1 MSAKENLNEAMFS
14 MFGVGKDPN
23 AAETTPKA
31 APAPA
36 TAPTASQ
43 SVIRQET
50 AVTYLAPGSVMEG
63 KLKVK
68 GDVNIAGDF
77 NGDITA
83 TGKVTLHSGMNGNVT
98 AANVQLMGCRL
109 VGDISATG
117 IVVLDAGASV
127 EGKITASDIICAGH
141 IKGDLEVKNNIAL
154 KANTSVEGNIITG
167 SMTMEQGAI
176 INGGLTMKPAAKKTE
191 EEKK

>member
-23 AAETTPKA
+23 AAENAPKA

-36 TAPTASQ
+36 PAPAASQ
-43 SVIRQET
+43 SAVRQDN

-63 KLKVK
+63 KLKTK

-77 NGDITA
+77 TGDITA
-83 TGKVTLHSGMNGNVT
+83 TGKVTLHSNMNGNVT
-98 AANVQLMGCRL
+98 AANVQLAGCRL
-109 VGDISATG
+109 MGDITATG
-117 IVVLDAGASV
+117 IVVLDTEASV
-127 EGKITASDIICAGH
+127 EGKIVAGDLICSGH
-141 IKGDLEVKNNIAL
+141 IKGDLEIRNNISL
-154 KANTSVEGNIITG
+154 KANTSVEGNIVTG

-176 INGGLTMKPAAKKTE
+176 INGTMTMKPAAKKAE

>member
-23 AAETTPKA
+23 AAENPPKATPA
-31 APAPA
+31 APAPVA
-36 TAPTASQ
+36 APQNVA
-43 SVIRQET
+43 RQDT

-63 KLKVK
+63 KLKTK

-77 NGDITA
+77 TGDITA
-83 TGKVTLHSGMNGNVT
+83 TGKVTLHSNLNGNVT
-98 AANVQLMGCRL
+98 AANVQLVGCRL
-109 VGDISATG
+109 VGDIIATG
-117 IVVLDAGASV
+117 VVVLDSEASV
-127 EGKITASDIICAGH
+127 EGKITASDLICAGH
-141 IKGDLEVKNNIAL
+141 VKGDLEIRNNIAL
-154 KANTSVEGNIITG
+154 KANTSVEGNIVTG

-176 INGGLTMKPAAKKTE
+176 INGSMTMKPAAKKAE

>member
-23 AAETTPKA
+23 AVESEPKA
-31 APAPA
+31 APAPVATPAVPQSAA
-36 TAPTASQ
+36 TAM
-43 SVIRQET
+43 
-50 AVTYLAPGSVMEG
+50 TYLAPGSVMEG

-77 NGDITA
+77 TGDITA
-83 TGKVTLHSGMNGNVT
+83 NGKVTLHSGMNGNVT
-98 AANVQLMGCRL
+98 AANVQLVGCRL

-117 IVVLDAGASV
+117 IVVLDAEASV
-127 EGKITASDIICAGH
+127 EGKVTAGELICAGH
-141 IKGDLEVKNNIAL
+141 IKGDVEVKNNIAL
-154 KANTSVEGNIITG
+154 KANTSVEGNITTG
-167 SMTMEQGAI
+167 SMTMEQGAV
-176 INGGLTMKPAAKKTE
+176 INGTLTMKPAAPKKAE

>member
-23 AAETTPKA
+23 VAENEPKA

-36 TAPTASQ
+36 AAPQ
-43 SVIRQET
+43 SVVRQDT

-63 KLKVK
+63 KLKTK

-77 NGDITA
+77 TGDITA
-83 TGKVTLHSGMNGNVT
+83 TGKVTLHSNMSGNVT

-117 IVVLDAGASV
+117 IVVLDADASV
-127 EGKITASDIICAGH
+127 EGKITASDLICAGH
-141 IKGDLEVKNNIAL
+141 IKGDLEIKNNIAL

-167 SMTMEQGAI
+167 GMTMEQGAI
-176 INGGLTMKPAAKKTE
+176 INGTLTMKPAAAKKAE